1 MLYLL
6 RSVLQ
11 MYRDE
16 FRIDG
21 IRFITMG
28 GQSLGG
34 SCEKNG
40 VVFTDGVALGDVWKE
55 IRAMGFFIVGVERD
69 VSSRSRT
76 T

>member
-16 FRIDG
+16 FHIDG

-28 GQSLGG
+28 GQFLGG
-34 SCEKNG
+34 SCEIS
-40 VVFTDGVALGDVWKE
+40 TDDVALNDVWKE
-55 IRAMGFFIVGVERD
+55 IRAMGFFIVSMERGV
-69 VSSRSRT
+69 SGRSRT